1 MKMITIYYFDL
12 IVSQLTNCSNYV
24 KLFWYDEELFVRSF
38 LCSVPWFVIAET
50 FYHIKDMKFSPLKVF
65 FKSKEVNVES
75 SNFGNQ
81 QVLFSSAAFNS
92 VVIYTSTKRWE
103 LINFGA
109 FSILSW
115 LVIRYFELVITNFI
129 VQKNNIKVNVYQFLK
144 DICEEDE
151 PSVIGERV
159 ASVYWE
165 GFLKYVNHHL
175 GKFELKGTI
184 NDFQSILTSKKASSI
199 GVFITL
205 QKV

>member
-50 FYHIKDMKFSPLKVF
+50 FYHIKAI
-65 FKSKEVNVES
+65 FKTKEINDETN
-75 SNFGNQ
+75 NFRNG
-81 QVLFSSAAFNS
+81 QVLFRQIIAFFTSAAFNS
-92 VVIYTSTKRWE
+92 VVIYTSTKRME
-103 LINFGA
+103 LVNFGA

-115 LVIRYFELVITNFI
+115 IVIRYFEL
-129 VQKNNIKVNVYQFLK
+129 

-175 GKFELKGTI
+175 GMFETKG
-184 NDFQSILTSKKASSI
+184 AY
-199 GVFITL
+199 VFTL
-205 QKV
+205 LLLYTFSLF

>member
-50 FYHIKDMKFSPLKVF
+50 F

-81 QVLFSSAAFNS
+81 QVLFNQIIAFFTSVAFNS

-103 LINFGA
+103 LVYFGG
-109 FSILSW
+109 FSIISW
-115 LVIRYFELVITNFI
+115 IVVRYFELVRINFI
-129 VQKNNIKVNVYQFLK
+129 V
-144 DICEEDE
+144 
-151 PSVIGERV
+151 P
-159 ASVYWE
+159 
-165 GFLKYVNHHL
+165 
-175 GKFELKGTI
+175 
-184 NDFQSILTSKKASSI
+184 KK
-199 GVFITL
+199 
-205 QKV
+205 K